1 MPFTNDAIVFGI
13 LMISLGFVFYT
24 ESIKDG
30 FWYKFYK
37 VIPGLLMCYFIPAI
51 FNYLGIISSEESQT
65 YYIASRYLLPR
76 VRMRQLKLLKQI
88 KFLEKR
94 FNCEESFIK

>member
-24 ESIKDG
+24 ESKKKG
-30 FWYKFYK
+30 FWFKFYK

-51 FNYLGIISSEESQT
+51 FNSL
-65 YYIASRYLLPR
+65 
-76 VRMRQLKLLKQI
+76 
-88 KFLEKR
+88 
-94 FNCEESFIK
+94 

>member
-1 MPFTNDAIVFGI
+1 MMPFTNDAIVFGI

-24 ESIKDG
+24 ESIKEG

-51 FNYLGIISSEESQT
+51 FNSFFLNLWIKAISTCQT
-65 YYIASRYLLPR
+65 Y
-76 VRMRQLKLLKQI
+76 
-88 KFLEKR
+88 
-94 FNCEESFIK
+94 